1 MFALREKGENM
12 KTYRVTQVFNGS
24 RDFQHIQAES
34 REDAIEQARIMLDYE
49 EQVNESFAD
58 DWFAEVEEDEE

>member
-1 MFALREKGENM
+1 M
-12 KTYRVTQVFNGS
+12 KTYRVTQVFSGS

-34 REDAIEQARIMLDYE
+34 REDAIEKARIMLDYE

-58 DWFAEVEEDEE
+58 DWFAEVKEEEE

>member
-1 MFALREKGENM
+1 M
-12 KTYRVTQVFNGS
+12 KAYRVTQVFNGS
-24 RDFQHIQAES
+24 RDFQHIQADS
-34 REDAIEQARIMLDYE
+34 REDAIEKARIMLDYE

>member
-1 MFALREKGENM
+1 M

-24 RDFQHIQAES
+24 RDFQHIQADS
-34 REDAIEQARIMLDYE
+34 REDAIEKARIMLDYE

>member
-1 MFALREKGENM
+1 M

-24 RDFQHIQAES
+24 RDFQHIQADS
-34 REDAIEQARIMLDYE
+34 REDAIEKARIMLDYE
-49 EQVNESFAD
+49 EQVNESFSD

>member
-1 MFALREKGENM
+1 MFALREKGGNM
-12 KTYRVTQVFNGS
+12 KAYRVTQVFNGI
-24 RDFQHIQAES
+24 RDFQHIQADS
-34 REDAIEQARIMLDYE
+34 REDAIEKARIMLDYE